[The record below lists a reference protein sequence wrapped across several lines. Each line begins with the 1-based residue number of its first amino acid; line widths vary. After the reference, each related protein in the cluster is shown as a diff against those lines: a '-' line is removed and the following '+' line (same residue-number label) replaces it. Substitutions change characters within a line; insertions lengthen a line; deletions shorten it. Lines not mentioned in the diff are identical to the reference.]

1 MKRWIGIAAVAAAGF
16 LSFTAIRAQ
25 PAPASLPGFEVATIK
40 PGTPERGFGVQIQGR
55 RLTTVNTSV
64 AEIMAFAWS
73 LHPRQITG
81 GPAWME
87 TEKYDL
93 LAETGPAIGDA
104 PRPDIRAMVQK
115 LLADRFGLQYHRG
128 TKELSVYQIVVGK
141 TGPKLAD
148 KAGDP
153 NANPTF
159 GISALGTMQ
168 VNNGKISDFAG
179 WMQRYVLDRPVVD
192 HTGVTGRFT
201 FTLNWAADDSQFGS
215 LAGTLRPPA
224 GNADRPDLYEAVQQQ
239 LGLKL
244 EATKAPVE
252 VLIVDHVEKPSEN

>member
-1 MKRWIGIAAVAAAGF
+1 MKHWIGFKHWIGIAALLAVAV
-16 LSFTAIRAQ
+16 TRAQ
-25 PAPASLPGFEVATIK
+25 SPSLPAFEAATIK
-40 PGTPERGFGVQIQGR
+40 PGTPERGFGVQVRGR

-64 AEIMAFAWS
+64 SEIMAFAWS

-87 TEKYDL
+87 SEKYDL

-104 PRPDIRAMVQK
+104 PKPDIRAMVQE
-115 LLADRFGLQYHRG
+115 LLADRFGLRYHRD

-141 TGPKLAD
+141 TGDKLANSP
-148 KAGDP
+148 GDP
-153 NANPTF
+153 NGAPTY
-159 GISALGTMQ
+159 GLSALGAMT
-168 VNNGKISDFAG
+168 VTNAKISDFAG

-192 HTGVTGRFT
+192 HTGITGRFT
-201 FTLNWAADDSQFGS
+201 FTLNWAADDSQFAA

-224 GNADRPDLYEAVQQQ
+224 GNSERPDLYEAMQQQ

-252 VLIVDHVEKPSEN
+252 VLVIDHLEKPSKN

>member
-1 MKRWIGIAAVAAAGF
+1 MKQHIGIAALLAVAGL
-16 LSFTAIRAQ
+16 LSFPLVRAQ
-25 PAPASLPGFEVATIK
+25 PETTALPSFEVATIK
-40 PGTPERGFGVQIQGR
+40 PGTSDRGFGVQVQGR
-55 RLTTVNTSV
+55 RLTTVNTTVS
-64 AEIMAFAWS
+64 EIMAFAWS
-73 LHPRQITG
+73 IHPRQITG
-81 GPAWME
+81 GPSWME
-87 TEKYDL
+87 NDRWDL
-93 LAETGPAIGDA
+93 LAETGTEPK
-104 PRPDIRAMVQK
+104 PDIRAMVQK
-115 LLADRFGLQYHRG
+115 LLADRFHLEYHRG

-148 KAGDP
+148 KAGDQ

-192 HTGVTGRFT
+192 RTGITDRFT
-201 FTLNWAADDSQFGS
+201 FLLKWAADDSQFG
-215 LAGTLRPPA
+215 GFPFGLRA
-224 GNADRPDLYEAVQQQ
+224 ADDNANRSNLYDAVQQQ

-252 VLIVDHVEKPSEN
+252 VLVIDRLEKPSEN